1 MPDVKYKPG
10 FNYKKTLHASERD
23 RGKNKGKRES
33 YIKEQKGLSAEQQVF
48 LDESGSNTGMPSNRR
63 FARYGRAVEK
73 KRVYDSAPINQTA
86 IISSIRL
93 CGSTVPVTLS
103 GAMNG
108 EQFKHYITTNL
119 APALHKDDI
128 VIMDNLSSHKVAGI
142 KEAVEKAG
150 ATVMYI
156 PPYSPDLHPIKEMWS
171 QLKAYL
177 RKAKAR
183 TNGDLLAA
191 IVAGFK
197 TSTPDNCLGWF
208 TLAGYI

>member
-1 MPDVKYKPG
+1 LYFGDMPEVKYNPG
-10 FNYKKTLHASERD
+10 FNYKKTLHASERESE
-23 RGKNKGKRES
+23 KNKGKRES
-33 YIKEQKGLSAEQQVF
+33 FIKEQKGLSAEQRVF
-48 LDESGSNTGMPSNRR
+48 LDESGSNTGMTRK
-63 FARYGRAVEK
+63 YGRAVEK
-73 KRVYDSAPINQTA
+73 ERVYDRAPINHGNQTA

-119 APALHKDDI
+119 VPALHQGDI
-128 VIMDNLSSHKVAGI
+128 VIMDNLSSHKADGI

-156 PPYSPDLHPIKEMWS
+156 PPYSPDLNPIEEMRS

-183 TNGDLLAA
+183 TNDSLLAA

-197 TSTPDNCLGWF
+197 ISVV
-208 TLAGYI
+208 

>member
-1 MPDVKYKPG
+1 M
-10 FNYKKTLHASERD
+10 TR
-23 RGKNKGKRES
+23 
-33 YIKEQKGLSAEQQVF
+33 
-48 LDESGSNTGMPSNRR
+48 
-63 FARYGRAVEK
+63 RYGRAVEK
-73 KRVYDSAPINQTA
+73 ERVYDRAPINHGKQTT

-93 CGSTVPVTLS
+93 CGSTVPATLS

-119 APALHKDDI
+119 VPTLHKGDI

-142 KEAVEKAG
+142 KEAIEKAD

-156 PPYSPDLHPIKEMWS
+156 PPYSPDLNPIEEMWS
-171 QLKAYL
+171 KLKAYL

-183 TNGDLLAA
+183 TNDDLLAA
-191 IVAGFK
+191 IATGFK
-197 TSTPDNCLGWF
+197 TSTPDICLGWF